1 MDVSVG
7 INPDHT
13 QVWAVPGVANNGTNC
28 QAAKNTVDLEQHR
41 FELPGPT
48 YTWIFFSKYL

>member
-13 QVWAVPGVANNGTNC
+13 KVWAVPGVANNGTNC
-28 QAAKNTVDLEQHR
+28 QAAKNKH
-41 FELPGPT
+41 
-48 YTWIFFSKYL
+48 S